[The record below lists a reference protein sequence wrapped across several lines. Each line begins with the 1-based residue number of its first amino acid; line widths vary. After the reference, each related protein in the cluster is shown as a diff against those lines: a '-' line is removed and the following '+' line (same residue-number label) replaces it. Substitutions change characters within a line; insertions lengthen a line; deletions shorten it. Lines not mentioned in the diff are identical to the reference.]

1 MLKKKLQ
8 LKTEAVMVLSQELD
22 QCRTQRDQYKLM
34 AEQIQERLVHLRKQT
49 NESSESNRQVE
60 FSNFRNVSQLN

>member
-22 QCRTQRDQYKLM
+22 ECRTHRDQYKLM
-34 AEQIQERLVHLRKQT
+34 AEQLQERLVHLRKKT
-49 NESSESNRQVE
+49 NEISELNR
-60 FSNFRNVSQLN
+60 